1 MRERE
6 IEAWIRGEVEKLGG
20 LWLKFVSPGNDGVPD
35 RVAIFPDGRT
45 VFVELKTAMG
55 HLSRVQRYQIRRF
68 RERHQQVCVVYGKRG
83 AVDFIRDMA
92 DHVVS
97 SGEYRDE
104 GYVLDEDSSLLHDRK
119 GGDALRSSCRTTTR
133 DA

>member
-6 IEAWIRGEVEKLGG
+6 IEAWIKGEVEKLGG

-68 RERHQQVCVVYGKRG
+68 RERHQQVCIVYGKRG

-92 DHVVS
+92 DHVAS
-97 SGEYRDE
+97 SGKYRDE
-104 GYVLDEDSSLLHDRK
+104 GYVLYEDCVL
-119 GGDALRSSCRTTTR
+119 
-133 DA
+133 

>member
-55 HLSRVQRYQIRRF
+55 HLSRVQRYQIRQFLQRY
-68 RERHQQVCVVYGKRG
+68 QQVCLVYGDHAAREF
-83 AVDFIRDMA
+83 VRDMA
-92 DHVVS
+92 GHVAS
-97 SGEYRDE
+97 SMVYRHSE
-104 GYVLDEDSSLLHDRK
+104 SYVLDEDGVL
-119 GGDALRSSCRTTTR
+119 
-133 DA
+133 

>member
-1 MRERE
+1 MYLKESE
-6 IEAWIRGEVEKLGG
+6 IEGWLKSRIEKLGG
-20 LWLKFVSPGNDGVPD
+20 MFLKFVSPGANGVPD
-35 RVAIFPDGRT
+35 RIAIFPDGRT

-55 HLSRVQRYQIRRF
+55 HLSRVQRYQIRKF

-92 DHVVS
+92 DHVTS

-104 GYVLDEDSSLLHDRK
+104 GYVPYEEFVS
-119 GGDALRSSCRTTTR
+119 
-133 DA
+133 

>member
-6 IEAWIRGEVEKLGG
+6 IEAWIKGEVEKLGG

-45 VFVELKTAMG
+45 VFVELKTAHG
-55 HLSRVQRYQIRRF
+55 QLSEAQKYQIRRL
-68 RERHQQVCVVYGKRG
+68 RERRQQVCVVYGKRG

-104 GYVLDEDSSLLHDRK
+104 GYVLDEDCIS
-119 GGDALRSSCRTTTR
+119 
-133 DA
+133 